1 MKHPSAI
8 ILMAILLLCTAACSE
23 SKNDT
28 GVSETVSSVSED
40 IPEIS
45 RTESSYQ
52 PEEISDE
59 NPVSSVSQ
67 DVSEISGTESSYE
80 FREDDDDCDALYT
93 PKFENK
99 AFLFFKTHDR
109 LYREKFVFDS
119 ESHAKEYSAIMPIE
133 NGEFVSVRAD
143 GYIMSGGVMGY
154 CDEPFFD
161 KINSQEKLTP
171 EQAVE
176 QFNIPEA
183 RDVKRLFSL
192 DTVMKHTIGNR
203 MYIIFQA
210 GSFDVYLDSNLAGTA
225 PYDKVCGG
233 EGETDPEKRMETL
246 IEFVEELDRS
256 GQAG

>member
-80 FREDDDDCDALYT
+80 F
-93 PKFENK
+93 
-99 AFLFFKTHDR
+99 
-109 LYREKFVFDS
+109 
-119 ESHAKEYSAIMPIE
+119 
-133 NGEFVSVRAD
+133 
-143 GYIMSGGVMGY
+143 
-154 CDEPFFD
+154 
-161 KINSQEKLTP
+161 
-171 EQAVE
+171 
-176 QFNIPEA
+176 
-183 RDVKRLFSL
+183 
-192 DTVMKHTIGNR
+192 
-203 MYIIFQA
+203 
-210 GSFDVYLDSNLAGTA
+210 
-225 PYDKVCGG
+225 
-233 EGETDPEKRMETL
+233 
-246 IEFVEELDRS
+246 
-256 GQAG
+256 